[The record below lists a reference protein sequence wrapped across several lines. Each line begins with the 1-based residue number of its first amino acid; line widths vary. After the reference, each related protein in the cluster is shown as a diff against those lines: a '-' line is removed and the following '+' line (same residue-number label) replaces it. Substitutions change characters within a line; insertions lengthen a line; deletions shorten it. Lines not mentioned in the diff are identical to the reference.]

1 MKTEKRERITMKV
14 TIFIETYPSNVTT
27 DVLTANEMK
36 TWKMKT
42 TKNKGTYFSY
52 ETDKTICEVHNAF
65 ANNGHSLDDFVSVT
79 FEKTKEN

>member
-1 MKTEKRERITMKV
+1 MKV
-14 TIFIETYPSNVTT
+14 TIFIETYPSGVTT
-27 DVLTANEMK
+27 DILTANEMK

-65 ANNGHSLDDFVSVT
+65 AHLGYNLEDFVSVT
-79 FEKTKEN
+79 FEK

>member
-1 MKTEKRERITMKV
+1 MKV
-14 TIFIETYPSNVTT
+14 TIFIDFLNYPSNVTT
-27 DVLTANEMK
+27 DILTIILTANEMK

-65 ANNGHSLDDFVSVT
+65 ADKGHSLDDFVSVA
-79 FEKTKEN
+79 FEK